1 VTTKMQTAMAT
12 LVAAVPAG
20 VLGYFVINSFLG
32 GLEKLPTTYQ
42 GLYGATLAGCAAMV
56 FLPLAVLIF
65 GPKSPKRA
73 AAESAKASKKKKG
86 SDSQVVDAV
95 DTSKPELVAEGIE
108 EASEKPLSTGE
119 LEVVEPTASEAEL
132 DALESFGGQD
142 ESKTETFDAF
152 TDEGSS
158 EDIRTPEEA
167 AEIGA
172 KTESIQSIV
181 FPEDDEFTFD
191 DEVEPPPKKKKK

>member
-20 VLGYFVINSFLG
+20 VLGYFVVNSFLG
-32 GLEKLPTTYQ
+32 GLEHLPTTYQ

-56 FLPLAVLIF
+56 FLPFAVLIF
-65 GPKSPKRA
+65 GPKAPKRA
-73 AAESAKASKKKKG
+73 AGEAAKAAKKGKG
-86 SDSQVVDAV
+86 SDSKVVDAV
-95 DTSKPELVAEGIE
+95 EKSTPELAAEAIE
-108 EASEKPLSTGE
+108 ETERPVSTGE

-132 DALESFGGQD
+132 DAFESFGDQD
-142 ESKTETFDAF
+142 ESKTETVDAF

-167 AEIGA
+167 EEIGA
-172 KTESIQSIV
+172 KTQSIV
-181 FPEDDEFTFD
+181 FPDDDEFTFD
-191 DEVEPPPKKKKK
+191 DEVEPPKKKKK